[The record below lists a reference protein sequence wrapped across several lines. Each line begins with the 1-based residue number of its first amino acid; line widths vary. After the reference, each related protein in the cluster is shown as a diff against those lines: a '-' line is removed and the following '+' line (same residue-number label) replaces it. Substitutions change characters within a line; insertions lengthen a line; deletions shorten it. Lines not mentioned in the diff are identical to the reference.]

1 VRLTRVKLLNFR
13 NLEKIELD
21 VSPQINIFLGRN
33 GQGKTNLLEAMAFL
47 SLGRS
52 PRGHRSRELIRFEA
66 EHFHIR
72 LEGEDGNGQP
82 FQLEAA
88 VDRGGNKRI
97 KVDGQVVGK
106 QAELFGQFSLVQ
118 FHPDDAELSRG
129 TPELRRRF
137 LDYTLS
143 VGSAELLRHL
153 IAYRRAI
160 AQKNRLL
167 RHSAWSGAVDGGSRG
182 AQLAA
187 WNAELIEHGVPVL
200 RARAMM
206 LGPLERL
213 TNEAYADLAGKEV
226 ELRLTIQSSLTGSH
240 EKQEESRD
248 DEGDW
253 GHRFTQALER
263 SEAQEIRMRQSMVG
277 PHRDDLI
284 LDLDGRSVR
293 RYGSQGEQ
301 RSAAIALK
309 LAQAELIHQRSGDRP
324 VVFLDD
330 IFSELDRQRS
340 EALQEH
346 LHREHQLFIAT
357 ARYDDVRAMASW
369 PEVAAWLLEDGRPS
383 ALASLDRAEE
393 ALAVE

>member
-1 VRLTRVKLLNFR
+1 LRLTRVKLLNFR

-72 LEGEDGNGQP
+72 LEGEDGNGDP

-97 KVDGQVVGK
+97 KVDGELLTK
-106 QAELFGQFSLVQ
+106 QSELFGRLSVVQ
-118 FHPDDAELSRG
+118 FHPDDAELTRG
-129 TPELRRRF
+129 APELRRRF

-167 RHSAWSGAVDGGSRG
+167 KQSAWSAARDGDSRG
-182 AQLAA
+182 DQLAA
-187 WNAELIEHGVPVL
+187 WNAELIEHGVPIL
-200 RARAMM
+200 RAREAM
-206 LGPLERL
+206 LEPLERL
-213 TNEAYADLAGKEV
+213 SRQAYEDLAGKTV
-226 ELRLTIQSSLTGSH
+226 DLRLQIQSSLAS
-240 EKQEESRD
+240 KQESKEDSRN
-248 DEGDW
+248 EGDW
-253 GHRFTQALER
+253 AQRFSEALER
-263 SEAQEIRMRQSMVG
+263 SESREIHMRQAMVG
-277 PHRDDLI
+277 PHRDDLL
-284 LDLDGRSVR
+284 LDLDGTSVR

-309 LAQAELIHQRSGDRP
+309 LAQAELIHERSGDRP

-357 ARYDDVRAMASW
+357 ARYDDVRGMADW
-369 PEVAAWLLEDGRPS
+369 PEVAAWLLEEGQPTALDG
-383 ALASLDRAEE
+383 LEQAEE

>member
-1 VRLTRVKLLNFR
+1 MRLTRVKLLNFR

-47 SLGRS
+47 SMGRS

-66 EHFHIR
+66 DHFHIR
-72 LEGEDGNGQP
+72 LEGEDGQGDP

-97 KVDGQVVGK
+97 KVDGQIISK
-106 QAELFGQFSLVQ
+106 QAELFGKLSVVQ
-118 FHPDDAELSRG
+118 FHPEDAELTRG
-129 TPELRRRF
+129 APELRRRF

-143 VGSAELLRHL
+143 VGSADILRHL
-153 IAYRRAI
+153 ISYRRAI

-167 RHSAWSGAVDGGSRG
+167 KQWSAPAVMEGSSR
-182 AQLAA
+182 QSELAA
-187 WNAELIEHGVPVL
+187 WNSELMEHGVPIL
-200 RARAMM
+200 QAREAM
-206 LGPLERL
+206 LPALESL
-213 TNEAYADLAGKEV
+213 TREAYRDLAADECN
-226 ELRLTIQSSLTGSH
+226 LRLHIESSLGRGQKD
-240 EKQEESRD
+240 EEQEED
-248 DEGDW
+248 TGDW
-253 GHRFTQALER
+253 THRFGDALER
-263 SEAQEIRMRQSMVG
+263 SERRELQMRQALVG
-277 PHRDDLI
+277 PHRDDLV
-284 LDLDGRSVR
+284 LLLDGKPVR

-309 LAQAELIHQRSGDRP
+309 LAQAELIHQQSGERP

-357 ARYDDVRAMASW
+357 ARYDDVRGMSGW

-383 ALASLDRAEE
+383 SLERLALAEE
-393 ALAVE
+393 ALNVE